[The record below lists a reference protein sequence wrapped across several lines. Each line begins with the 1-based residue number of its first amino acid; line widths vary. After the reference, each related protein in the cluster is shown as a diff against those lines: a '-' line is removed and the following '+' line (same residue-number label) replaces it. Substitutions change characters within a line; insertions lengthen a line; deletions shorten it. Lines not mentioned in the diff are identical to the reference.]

1 MNQIN
6 ESVDWLIVYE
16 WLNEQKINQVTTFM
30 NEWMVELECVV
41 AVSDVVVNLVL
52 IWM

>member
-30 NEWMVELECVV
+30 NEWMNEWL
-41 AVSDVVVNLVL
+41 N
-52 IWM
+52 